1 MHIKTLPALIAFG
14 LASAALQAHAVDDR
28 LYLAPTLNYTF
39 SDSDRNADDGWG
51 GGLALG
57 KPISPAWNLEL
68 ALSRSALDLNAGG
81 DYDLWGLGVDG
92 LYFFN
97 RNAHFAPYGVVGL
110 GALHTEIPG
119 RRDTGVMANAG
130 LGFMKQLSDNLALRA
145 DARYRWD
152 DNSTDAFN
160 KSHFGDWLV
169 SVGLNIA
176 LGKKAQPAPQPA
188 PEPMAQPAPVPMA
201 QPAPE
206 PVAQPQPAPEAAP
219 AFKTRQGAELNGA
232 QSGDVVVILEGVN
245 FEFDSAKLRP
255 NAIEILDEAVTVLN
269 RRNDIKVDIVGHT
282 CNIGTDE
289 YNQGLSERRAQSV
302 YDYLVSHGIVA
313 ERLTTRGM
321 GETQPAHSNA
331 TRDGRAKNRRV
342 EMQVK

>member
-1 MHIKTLPALIAFG
+1 MRIKTLPALIALG

-28 LYLAPTLNYTF
+28 FYLAPSVNYTF

-51 GGLALG
+51 GSLALG
-57 KPISPAWNLEL
+57 KPVNPAWNLEL
-68 ALSRSALDLNAGG
+68 ALSRSVLDRDAGG

-92 LYFFN
+92 LYFFD
-97 RNAHFAPYGVVGL
+97 RNARFAPYGVVGL

-119 RRDTGVMANAG
+119 ERDTGVMANAG
-130 LGFMKQLSDNLALRA
+130 LGFMRQLSDNVALRA

-160 KSHFGDWLV
+160 KSHFGDWLL

-176 LGKKAQPAPQPA
+176 LGKQSPPAPVAQAAPQPA
-188 PEPMAQPAPVPMA
+188 PEPVVQPAPAPAPQAVEPA
-201 QPAPE
+201 LKTQPAND
-206 PVAQPQPAPEAAP
+206 
-219 AFKTRQGAELNGA
+219 LNTA
-232 QSGDVVVILEGVN
+232 QSGDVVVLLEGVN

-282 CNIGTDE
+282 CNIGTDS

-302 YDYLVSHGIVA
+302 YDYLVSHGVAA
-313 ERLTTRGM
+313 ERLAARGM

-331 TRDGRAKNRRV
+331 TREGRAKNRRV
-342 EMQVK
+342 ELQVK

>member
-1 MHIKTLPALIAFG
+1 MPIKTLSALVALG
-14 LASAALQAHAVDDR
+14 LATAALQAHGMDDR

-39 SDSDRNADDGWG
+39 ADSDRNADDGWG
-51 GGLALG
+51 GSLGLG
-57 KPISPAWNLEL
+57 KPVNPNWNVEL
-68 ALSRSALDLNAGG
+68 SLSGSVLDRDAGG
-81 DYDLWGLGVDG
+81 RYKLWGLGVDG
-92 LYFFN
+92 LYFFD
-97 RNAHFAPYGVVGL
+97 RNPGFAPYGVVGL
-110 GALHTEIPG
+110 GALRTSIPG
-119 RRDTGVMANAG
+119 QHDTGAMANAG
-130 LGFMKQLSDNLALRA
+130 LGFLTQLTDNVALRA

-160 KSHFGDWLV
+160 QSHFGDWLV
-169 SVGLNIA
+169 NVGVNIA
-176 LGKKAQPAPQPA
+176 LGPKPQPA
-188 PEPMAQPAPVPMA
+188 PPP

-206 PVAQPQPAPEAAP
+206 PVAQPAPVTPPQPAPEAAP
-219 AFKTRQGAELNGA
+219 EFKTRQGAELNGA

-245 FEFDSAKLRP
+245 FEFDSATLRP
-255 NAIEILDEAVTVLN
+255 TAIEILDEAVTVLK

-282 CNIGTDE
+282 CNIGTDI

-321 GETQPAHSNA
+321 GETQPAHSND
-331 TRDGRAKNRRV
+331 TREGRAKNRRV

>member
-1 MHIKTLPALIAFG
+1 MRIKTLPALIALG
-14 LASAALQAHAVDDR
+14 LTSAALQAHAMDDR
-28 LYLAPTLNYTF
+28 LYLAPSLNYTF
-39 SDSDRNADDGWG
+39 ADDDRNADDGWG
-51 GGLALG
+51 GSLALG
-57 KPISPAWNLEL
+57 KPVSPAWNLEL
-68 ALSRSALDLNAGG
+68 ALSRSALDRDAGG

-97 RNAHFAPYGVVGL
+97 RNASFAPYGVVGL
-110 GALHTEIPG
+110 GAMYTEIPG
-119 RRDTGVMANAG
+119 QDDTGLMANAG
-130 LGFMKQLSDNLALRA
+130 LGFMKQLTDNVALRA

-160 KSHFGDWLV
+160 KSSFGDWLV
-169 SVGLNIA
+169 NVGVNIA
-176 LGKKAQPAPQPA
+176 LGRKAQPAPQP
-188 PEPMAQPAPVPMA
+188 

-206 PVAQPQPAPEAAP
+206 PVAQLAPEPVVQPQPAPEVAP
-219 AFKTRQGAELNGA
+219 ALKTPQANELNGA

-245 FEFDSAKLRP
+245 FEFDSAALRP
-255 NAIEILDEAVTVLN
+255 SAVEILDEAVTVLK

-289 YNQGLSERRAQSV
+289 YNQGLSERRAQAV
-302 YDYLVSHGIVA
+302 YDYLVSHGIAA

-321 GETQPAHSNA
+321 GETQPAHSND
-331 TRDGRAKNRRV
+331 TREGRAKNRRV